1 MKDGLLLN
9 YHSFVGKTHFK
20 LPAFFCPLIPS
31 KQQFPEAMTC
41 PCSWRPSREGPR
53 GLLGPVLPTEEGRSR
68 FQSRITNCLYM
79 EFHGSDFTTYFQIAL
94 KKDFSNLR
102 YHQHWMRE
110 CQPPPHPCQHQGQGA
125 LQVLNGRQHGTEPAD
140 RDQKPTGIALR
151 H

>member
-53 GLLGPVLPTEEGRSR
+53 GLLGPVLPTEEGRERLDPRSGKEPKDSKGR
-68 FQSRITNCLYM
+68 AP
-79 EFHGSDFTTYFQIAL
+79 SDSTQGHSPLTQIQIPIQDHKL
-94 KKDFSNLR
+94 PIYGVPWIVVKSL
-102 YHQHWMRE
+102 WW
-110 CQPPPHPCQHQGQGA
+110 
-125 LQVLNGRQHGTEPAD
+125 LND
-140 RDQKPTGIALR
+140 
-151 H
+151 